1 MKLTKGSIFQAA
13 HVAATQSSKDKSSLA
28 SSDKANSTSAMSY
41 EREDVCPKCNQA
53 MSRAILADI
62 AATPVHF
69 CLTCRVSAL
78 QKG

>member
-13 HVAATQSSKDKSSLA
+13 HVAATQSSKDTSLA
-28 SSDKANSTSAMSY
+28 SGDKANSTSAMSY

-53 MSRAILADI
+53 MSRAILADS

-69 CLTCRVSAL
+69 CPTCRVSAL

>member
-13 HVAATQSSKDKSSLA
+13 HVAATQSSKDTSQA
-28 SSDKANSTSAMSY
+28 SSGKANSTSAMSY